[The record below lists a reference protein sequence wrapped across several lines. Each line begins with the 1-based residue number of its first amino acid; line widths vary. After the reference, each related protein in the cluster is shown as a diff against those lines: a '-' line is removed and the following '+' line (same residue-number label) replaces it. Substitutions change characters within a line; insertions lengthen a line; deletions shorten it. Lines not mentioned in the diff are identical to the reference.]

1 MVVVSS
7 IAMAILKSLIGV
19 LITAA
24 CLIAYLAMT
33 SEYDDALA
41 SEGKPGRVLEVTE
54 DGVRY
59 EIHDPGS
66 PWDDDGD
73 GWVGPYTDED
83 APESALATLRPGN
96 PVTIKKGQLEV
107 SLSRPS
113 PLLLFGVFFGLLI
126 AAWAFI
132 GPMLER
138 RALEDAQS
146 DPIRLITFMVKK
158 TRNTQII
165 AGAITLLMGLGIVV
179 VPFFDDSAGTGGL
192 IFLVALGA
200 VAILAALFM
209 FSKAWTLRDPSRA
222 PVMRAILEQPQRI
235 CWVYQF
241 THEVN
246 GVPNY
251 HIFVHLEDGKKL
263 EFSLA
268 QIDPSSLLM
277 ALKERLPH
285 AIFGYSAERQQLFAR
300 APADFRSQAPTL

>member
-1 MVVVSS
+1 MTF
-7 IAMAILKSLIGV
+7 LKSLIGV
-19 LITAA
+19 LISAA

-33 SEYDDALA
+33 SEYDDAIE
-41 SEGKPGRVLEVTE
+41 SEGKPGRVIEVTE
-54 DGVRY
+54 DAIRF

-66 PWDDDGD
+66 PWDEDGD
-73 GWVGPYTDED
+73 GWVGPYTDDD
-83 APESALATLRPGN
+83 APDSALATLQPGN

-113 PLLLFGVFFGLLI
+113 PLLLFGVFLGLLI
-126 AAWAFI
+126 AAWAFV

-138 RALEDAQS
+138 KAIQEAQS

-165 AGAITLLMGLGIVV
+165 AGTLMVLMGLGIVV

-200 VAILAALFM
+200 IAILAGLFM
-209 FSKAWTLRDPSRA
+209 FSRAWTLRDPKRA
-222 PVMRAILEQPQRI
+222 PIMRAILEQPQRI
-235 CWVYQF
+235 CWIYQF
-241 THEVN
+241 TQEVN

-251 HIFVHLEDGKKL
+251 HIYVHLEDGTQL
-263 EFSLA
+263 EFNLA
-268 QIDPSSLLM
+268 QLDPGPLLM
-277 ALKERLPH
+277 ALQERLPH

-300 APADFRSQAPTL
+300 APADFRSQATAL

>member
-1 MVVVSS
+1 
-7 IAMAILKSLIGV
+7 MAFLKSLIGV
-19 LITAA
+19 LISAA

-41 SEGKPGRVLEVTE
+41 SEGKPGRVIEVTE
-54 DGVRY
+54 DAVRF

-66 PWDDDGD
+66 PWDEDGD

-83 APESALATLRPGN
+83 APDSALATLQPGN

-113 PLLLFGVFFGLLI
+113 PLLLFGVFLGLLI
-126 AAWAFI
+126 AAWAFV

-138 RALEDAQS
+138 KAIQEAQS
-146 DPIRLITFMVKK
+146 DPIQLITLMVRK

-165 AGAITLLMGLGIVV
+165 AGGITLVMGLGIVV

-200 VAILAALFM
+200 IAILAGLFM
-209 FSKAWTLRDPSRA
+209 LAKAWTLWDPKRA
-222 PVMRAILEQPQRI
+222 PIMRAILEQPHHI

-241 THEVN
+241 VHEVN
-246 GVPNY
+246 GVANN
-251 HIFVHLEDGKKL
+251 HIYVHLEDGTKL
-263 EFSLA
+263 EFSLMQLDA
-268 QIDPSSLLM
+268 SPLLM
-277 ALKERLPH
+277 ALQERLPN
-285 AIFGYSAERQQLFAR
+285 AIFGYSPERQQLFAR
-300 APADFRSQAPTL
+300 APADFRSQAPAL